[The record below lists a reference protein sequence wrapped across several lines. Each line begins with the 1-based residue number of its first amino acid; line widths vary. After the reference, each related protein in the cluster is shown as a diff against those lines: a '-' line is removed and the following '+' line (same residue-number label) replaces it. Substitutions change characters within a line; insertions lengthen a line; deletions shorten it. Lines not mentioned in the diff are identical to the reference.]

1 MTDNPAPSGSPR
13 LTTFFTASDA
23 AAALDFY
30 VDVFGASVVSRFE
43 GPDGRVAHADVRLGD
58 ALFQVG
64 EAAPDMGILPPPA
77 EGNNFTMTFWTVDPD
92 GVFDRAVAAGAT
104 ALSEVG
110 DVFSGDRMGVI
121 RDPAGI
127 RWCLA
132 RHDRDVSPEEI
143 AAEAKKWMAEQ
154 GA

>member
-13 LTTFFTASDA
+13 LTTFFTANDA
-23 AAALDFY
+23 SAALEFY
-30 VDVFGASVVSRFE
+30 VSVFGATVVSRFE

-58 ALFQVG
+58 AVFQVG

-77 EGNNFTMTFWTVDPD
+77 EGNNFTMTFWTPDPD
-92 GVFDRAVAAGAT
+92 GVFERAVAAGAT
-104 ALSEVG
+104 ALSQVD
-110 DVFSGDRMGVI
+110 DVFSGDRMGVV

-132 RHDRDVSPEEI
+132 RHDKDVSPEEI
-143 AAEAKKWMAEQ
+143 AAAAEKWMAEQ